1 MKEMSERAGDNGGP
15 FDLKAGGLKGWRL
28 RADNADRVLMRPSPG
43 VAVIVPRSDAV
54 RLAKPIAKG
63 GLSPKTLKDEAV
75 LLVMKEPYK
84 QVKYPR
90 LPEGLLSVKLVV
102 LPDAQGGAD
111 VTAEGVCAD
120 EATAGEVARD
130 VTSEVARANGALV
143 KMATAGLL
151 SGVTAVP
158 EGKVVKA
165 HVHANAEQIAK
176 VIDFLEL
183 RFGLPPPPAGAP
195 R

>member
-1 MKEMSERAGDNGGP
+1 
-15 FDLKAGGLKGWRL
+15 
-28 RADNADRVLMRPSPG
+28 
-43 VAVIVPRSDAV
+43 
-54 RLAKPIAKG
+54 
-63 GLSPKTLKDEAV
+63 
-75 LLVMKEPYK
+75 MKEPYK